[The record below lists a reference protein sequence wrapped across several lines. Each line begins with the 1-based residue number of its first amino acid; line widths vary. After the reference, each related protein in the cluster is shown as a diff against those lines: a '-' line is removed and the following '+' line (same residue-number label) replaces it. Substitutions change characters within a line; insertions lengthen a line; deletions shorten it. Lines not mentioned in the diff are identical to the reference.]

1 MKANQMSDG
10 ERATFTWLVNKTKP
24 ELKRHRR
31 KVIIVSIVVSLVVLG
46 IIIWY
51 WNRPTVAYS
60 TSLLIGGGLYA
71 LWGAL
76 LLALGAFSN
85 PLTLG
90 LMSMTRAED
99 MAFDGNSKL
108 FTELMKS
115 RFSAIVGV
123 CFVVGG
129 FSIQSICMLL
139 LET

>member
-1 MKANQMSDG
+1 MKANQMSDS
-10 ERATFTWLVNKTKP
+10 EREIYTRFVKETKP
-24 ELKRHRR
+24 EIKRYKR
-31 KVIIVSIVVSLVVLG
+31 KVIIGSTVVSLVVLG

-76 LLALGAFSN
+76 LLALGAFSS
-85 PLTLG
+85 PSTLG
-90 LMSMTRAED
+90 LMSMTRW
-99 MAFDGNSKL
+99 DGNSKL
-108 FTELMKS
+108 FMELMKS

-123 CFVVGG
+123 SFIVGG

-139 LET
+139 LGT